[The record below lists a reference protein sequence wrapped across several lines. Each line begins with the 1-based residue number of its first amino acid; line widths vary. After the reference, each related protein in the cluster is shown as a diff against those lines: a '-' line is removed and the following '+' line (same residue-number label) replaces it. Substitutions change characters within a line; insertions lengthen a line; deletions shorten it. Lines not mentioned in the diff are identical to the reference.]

1 MGEYCNLCAD
11 RFTSLKNKSVIQG
24 IPICGNCSK
33 LEEKLIEILGTDKL
47 EDYITFSELIVY
59 CDMLRNDMAAEEK
72 DIPFNEYL
80 NIVRN

>member
-1 MGEYCNLCAD
+1 MKVE
-11 RFTSLKNKSVIQG
+11 K
-24 IPICGNCSK
+24 
-33 LEEKLIEILGTDKL
+33 KLIEILETDKL

-80 NIVRN
+80 SIVRN